1 MRPTQRLDATHEGQL
16 IRSSVSRERWSWI
29 QRALGGRFRTALLN
43 ARAFPTRL
51 SAWLAFRRH
60 IGEYRML
67 AEDELRSR
75 RRSDTVFIFGSGASL
90 NSLSADEWR
99 AIEKHDTVG
108 FNWFVHQRFVRCDF
122 QIVAEIGGNDLDPTM
137 WRPHIRTY
145 FDLIESNS
153 RFDHTVFLVQTGF
166 RAINGNRAIGLR
178 LLPPSRPIFL
188 WHRLRGRSEPS
199 QSLAEG
205 LVHAHASLADCVNFA
220 FLMGWTTIVLAG
232 VDLYDRR
239 YFWLSPDKLRPDEDS
254 PDPAVPS
261 SPISVESRHNTADSG
276 LIDLLGSWGEQFARR
291 GVRLFVYNPRSLL
304 ARTVP
309 VWPAAGESL
318 EKVRS

>member
-1 MRPTQRLDATHEGQL
+1 MTGSLLRKVISPAYSPRIPGALHG
-16 IRSSVSRERWSWI
+16 RG
-29 QRALGGRFRTALLN
+29 RAALLN

-51 SAWLAFRRH
+51 TAWLGFRRH
-60 IGEYRML
+60 IGEYHILR
-67 AEDELRSR
+67 EDELRSR
-75 RRSDTVFIFGSGASL
+75 RRSDTVFVFGSGASL
-90 NSLSADEWR
+90 NGLSVEEWR
-99 AIEKHDTVG
+99 AIEAHDTVG

-122 QIVAEIGGNDLDPTM
+122 QIFGEIGGNDLDPAM

-145 FDLIESNS
+145 FDLIDSNS

-178 LLPPSRPIFL
+178 LLSPSRPVFL
-188 WHRLRGRSEPS
+188 WRRLRGRVAPS
-199 QSLAEG
+199 RSLAEG
-205 LVHAHASLADCVNFA
+205 LVHAHGSLADSVNFA

-239 YFWLSPDKLRPDEDS
+239 YFWLEPDELRPDEIR
-254 PDPAVPS
+254 PHAPVPS
-261 SPISVESRHNTADSG
+261 EPISVELRHNTADTG
-276 LIDLLGSWGEQFARR
+276 LVDLLGSWREQFARS

-309 VWPAAGESL
+309 VWPPAAEAL
-318 EKVRS
+318 ERVSS